1 MKRTLTVATV
11 GVALLAA
18 SGLAWAAAGFSD
30 VRHDHHRVEDIRF
43 VSQQGWFRGYPDGTF
58 KPEKDITAGQMALVL
73 ERAFDG
79 MTRAQF
85 ASFIRAG
92 QAALAANPDPPPR
105 PPESVARTDCLE
117 QARPRN
123 VTGVSI
129 DYSINPWVRTPWV
142 QTEGPN
148 SLRLEYHHDHIFTQ
162 RADGSG
168 WCAVAVR
175 EARSWSSDASSYF
188 GLACWSSRA
197 KNWRPHPWGGVWVR
211 LNGTGPI
218 TLGSIDVDF
227 PAVANECVAVDADP
241 SLYVN
246 LLCTGELSHLEA
258 VRDSDTCNPP

>member
-1 MKRTLTVATV
+1 MKRTLIVAAV

-105 PPESVARTDCLE
+105 PPESVARADCLE
-117 QARPRN
+117 QARPRG
-123 VTGVSI
+123 VTGVTI
-129 DYSINPWVRTPWV
+129 DYSVNPWVRL
-142 QTEGPN
+142 EGPN
-148 SLRLEYHHDHIFTQ
+148 SHRLEYHHDHIFTQ

-175 EARSWSSDASSYF
+175 EARSGSSDASPYF
-188 GLACWSSRA
+188 GLACWSSQY
-197 KNWRPHPWGGVWVR
+197 KNWRPHPEYGQDVWVQP
-211 LNGTGPI
+211 NGTGPI
-218 TLGSIDVDF
+218 TLDSIDVDF

-258 VRDSDTCNPP
+258 VRDSDTCTPP